1 MRAFVAVTIDSEIK
15 ASLIDLVRRLRSRGE
30 GVGWVR
36 PEALHLTLKFLGEI
50 SDEQARNAGRCLE
63 EIALRHETFPLSV
76 KGTGVFPPGSSRPR
90 ILWAGIDP
98 TPSLMG
104 FQEDVESTLEKGGLP
119 REAKA
124 FHPHLTLGRVRQPA
138 GLGRILELL
147 KEHRD
152 SEFGDMTA
160 DTVTLF
166 ESRLHPSGAQ
176 YAVLKEVRLT

>member
-1 MRAFVAVTIDSEIK
+1 MRAFVAIVIDSEIK
-15 ASLIDLVRRLRSRGE
+15 ASLIDLVRRLRNRGE

-36 PEALHLTLKFLGEI
+36 PEAVHLTLKFLGEV
-50 SDEQARNAGRCLE
+50 SDDQARAAGRGLE
-63 EIALRHETFPLSV
+63 EIASRHEIFPLSV
-76 KGTGVFPPGSSRPR
+76 KGTGVFPPGASRPR

-98 TPSLMG
+98 SPSLMG
-104 FQEDVESTLEKGGLP
+104 FQEDVESTLEKAGFP

-124 FHPHLTLGRVRQPA
+124 FHPHLTLGRVKKPV
-138 GLGRILELL
+138 GLGRILELF

-152 SEFGDMTA
+152 SEFGVMTA

-176 YAVLKEVRLT
+176 YAVLREVRLP

>member
-1 MRAFVAVTIDSEIK
+1 LRAFVAVAIDSEIK
-15 ASLIDLVRRLRSRGE
+15 ASLIDLVGRLRSLGE

-36 PEALHLTLKFLGEI
+36 PNAVHLTLKFLGEV
-50 SDEQARNAGRCLE
+50 SDDRAHAAGRCLE
-63 EIALRHETFPLSV
+63 EIASRHGTFPLSV
-76 KGTGVFPPGSSRPR
+76 KGTGVFPPGASRPR

-98 TPSLMG
+98 SPSLMC
-104 FQEDVESTLEKGGLP
+104 FQEDVESTLEKSGFP

-124 FHPHLTLGRVRQPA
+124 FHPHLTLGRVRKPA

-147 KEHRD
+147 KEHRE
-152 SEFGDMTA
+152 SEFGVMTA

-176 YAVLKEVRLT
+176 YAVLREVRLP